1 MYNFEPQ
8 NISNRNNMANN
19 RFTVSDGSLNSYGS
33 VILTSGINI
42 ARFERNP
49 IMLYMHDRDKGVIG
63 RWENIRK
70 EGDKLTA
77 EAVFDEATEL
87 GAKVKHQVEGGFL
100 RSASIGIENC
110 KCETINGVQ
119 TIVECDLIEISI
131 VDVPANENAVKL
143 FRKGW
148 KPVKTL
154 SELEKDEPDRDN
166 DEGPLRTRIIDVL
179 GLSETVTDKDIIE
192 HIKALLNEPS
202 SVEREVDEAINN
214 GLLSASDRESFMA
227 MAKGNIKAFR
237 GYCKGRRES
246 QQAEI
251 ERLLQKNLNKV
262 MPMERATFR
271 HVGERLGVEVLR
283 GVLDSM
289 PDPVRLSEI
298 VSLPADRS
306 RWTLEMYRK
315 YAPDELRDNPSLYKR
330 LVKQERGHCAAV
342 KDLDYY
348 RRNEPDYLASHPDLY
363 MQLIENQQKRK

>member
-87 GAKVKHQVEGGFL
+87 GAKVKHQVESGFL

-154 SELEKDEPDRDN
+154 SELEKEEPDRDN
-166 DEGPLRTRIIDVL
+166 GEGTLRTRIIDVL

-246 QQAEI
+246 QQTEI

-289 PDPVRLSEI
+289 HDPVRLSEI

-330 LVKQERGHCAAV
+330 LVKRERGQCAAV

-348 RRNEPDYLASHPDLY
+348 RRNEPDYLAAHPDLY

>member
-1 MYNFEPQ
+1 
-8 NISNRNNMANN
+8 MANSK
-19 RFTVSDGSLNSYGS
+19 FTVSDGTLNSYGS

-42 ARFERNP
+42 ARFQRNP

-63 RWENIRK
+63 RWENITK
-70 EGDKLTA
+70 EGDRLTA
-77 EAVFDEATEL
+77 EAVFDDATEL

-110 KCETINGVQ
+110 KCKTINGVP

-143 FRKGW
+143 FKKGW
-148 KPVKTL
+148 KPVRTL
-154 SELEKDEPDRDN
+154 SELQKDQPNQDN
-166 DEGPLRTRIIDVL
+166 NDGSLRTRIIDVL

-192 HIKALLNEPS
+192 HIKTLLNEPS
-202 SVEREVDEAINN
+202 SVEKEVEDAINN
-214 GLLSASDRESFMA
+214 GLISASDRKSFMA

-237 GYCKGRRES
+237 GYCKGRSES
-246 QQAEI
+246 QKAEI
-251 ERLLQKNLNKV
+251 ERLLDKNQNKV

-271 HVGERLGVEVLR
+271 HIGERLGVEVLR

-289 PDPVRLSEI
+289 HGAARLSEVI
-298 VSLPADRS
+298 KLPDDKS

-315 YAPDELRDNPSLYKR
+315 YAPDELRDNPTLYKR
-330 LVKQERGHCAAV
+330 LVEQDRAHGAMV

-348 RRNEPDYLASHPDLY
+348 RRNEPDYLAAHPDLY
-363 MQLIENQQKRK
+363 MQLIENEQKHK

>member
-1 MYNFEPQ
+1 
-8 NISNRNNMANN
+8 MAINK
-19 RFTVSDGSLNSYGS
+19 FTVSDETLNSYGS

-42 ARFERNP
+42 ARFQRNP

-63 RWENIRK
+63 RWDSITK

-77 EAVFDEATEL
+77 VAVFDDATEL
-87 GAKVKHQVEGGFL
+87 GAKVKHQVESGFL

-131 VDVPANENAVKL
+131 VDVPANENAVRL
-143 FRKGW
+143 FKKGW
-148 KPVKTL
+148 KPVRTL
-154 SELEKDEPDRDN
+154 SELQKDKPNKDN
-166 DEGPLRTRIIDVL
+166 LDDTLRTRIIDVL

-192 HIKALLNEPS
+192 HIKTLLNEPS
-202 SVEREVDEAINN
+202 SVEKEVEEAINN
-214 GLLSASDRESFMA
+214 GLLSASDRKSFMA

-246 QQAEI
+246 QKAEI
-251 ERLLQKNLNKV
+251 ERLLDKNQNKV

-271 HVGERLGVEVLR
+271 HIGERLGVEVLR

-289 PDPVRLSEI
+289 HGPVRLSEI
-298 VSLPADRS
+298 INLPDDKS

-315 YAPDELRDNPSLYKR
+315 YAPDELRDNPTLYNR
-330 LVKQERGHCAAV
+330 LVEQERGRGAVV

-348 RRNEPDYLASHPDLY
+348 RRNEPDYLAAHPDLY
-363 MQLIENQQKRK
+363 MQLIENEQKRK